1 MSSYRPKSLDE
12 LNSRYDQAMSA
23 DLAIKKGV
31 SGIRESETFQKEK
44 SAVTDFDSVGSE
56 AEALSKKVASAKN
69 VEDISGAVDDF
80 IRHLNSEYL
89 PDSLSKNRPQ
99 PSRVMNP
106 RPVSHAVPQPQ
117 AHTAPQ
123 SETSTVDRSEL
134 LEDYMKVMTDQYEDE
149 DDDSEPFPVGSYLR
163 KKSRKR
169 RKDKTAQPVEDAQPS
184 APLSQNEPMPL
195 PEVNYNDSAYMKNAA
210 DNAAAVPSEE
220 APLSNPPHEAAESLA
235 STFDRLDEQ
244 AEKPAK
250 KKKGAARIV
259 FRTIF
264 SLLLAA
270 VLVFT
275 AAVASLVLVL
285 KVNTGNLALDKYYF
299 VTTTADFE
307 EADLQKGDL
316 VVCETGTD
324 IEDGSFVL
332 CVDRNAGSFFFGKK
346 AGGVVD
352 DQGNIMYL
360 VDGQNIYK
368 ESVLGTVRKS
378 IDHIGSVIDFVFRYY
393 IPVLSALL
401 VLAIGL
407 ILIVAVAL
415 RNKNKNG
422 TEPSDEDDRDGEPT
436 EEDDSQAEQ
445 PEDEAPEALPADEEP
460 VSEDREPM
468 TGELQPEQDEAEP
481 DEQTQQAESDF
492 VPERKS
498 RKKDRKKKNKM
509 NKNRSQTQDEAVDTV
524 EDGGEDSAEETE
536 DSYGSDYDS
545 FSDI

>member
-1 MSSYRPKSLDE
+1 
-12 LNSRYDQAMSA
+12 MSA

-89 PDSLSKNRPQ
+89 PDSLYKNRPQ

-106 RPVSHAVPQPQ
+106 QPVSHAVPQPK

-123 SETSTVDRSEL
+123 SEPSTVDRSEL

-264 SLLLAA
+264 SLLLAD

-275 AAVASLVLVL
+275 ATVASLVLVL

-299 VTTTADFE
+299 VTTTADF
-307 EADLQKGDL
+307 
-316 VVCETGTD
+316 
-324 IEDGSFVL
+324 
-332 CVDRNAGSFFFGKK
+332 
-346 AGGVVD
+346 
-352 DQGNIMYL
+352 
-360 VDGQNIYK
+360 
-368 ESVLGTVRKS
+368 
-378 IDHIGSVIDFVFRYY
+378 
-393 IPVLSALL
+393 
-401 VLAIGL
+401 
-407 ILIVAVAL
+407 
-415 RNKNKNG
+415 
-422 TEPSDEDDRDGEPT
+422 
-436 EEDDSQAEQ
+436 
-445 PEDEAPEALPADEEP
+445 
-460 VSEDREPM
+460 
-468 TGELQPEQDEAEP
+468 
-481 DEQTQQAESDF
+481 
-492 VPERKS
+492 
-498 RKKDRKKKNKM
+498 
-509 NKNRSQTQDEAVDTV
+509 
-524 EDGGEDSAEETE
+524 
-536 DSYGSDYDS
+536 
-545 FSDI
+545 